1 MIGVVRWKP
10 DGDDDNDVGVGE
22 ASTTATE
29 KEADDVRRQQRKY
42 MAAGTLP
49 L

>member
-29 KEADDVRRQQRKY
+29 KEVDDVRRQQRKY